1 MGNRFKVVFIEKGMF
16 ELVWEKKKKKK
27 KTSRKQRITEQTGLA
42 KKHL

>member
-1 MGNRFKVVFIEKGMF
+1 MGNRFKVVFIEQGMF
-16 ELVWEKKKKKK
+16 ELVWEKKK

>member
-1 MGNRFKVVFIEKGMF
+1 MGNRFKVVFIEQGMF
-16 ELVWEKKKKKK
+16 ELVWEKKKK